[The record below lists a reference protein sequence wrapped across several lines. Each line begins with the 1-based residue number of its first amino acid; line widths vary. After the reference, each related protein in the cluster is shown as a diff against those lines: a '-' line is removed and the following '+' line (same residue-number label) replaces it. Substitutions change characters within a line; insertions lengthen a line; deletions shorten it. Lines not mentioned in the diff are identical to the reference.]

1 MNPVINLGFISI
13 HIYSLCILIGIV
25 CAYFL
30 IIREAE
36 RFNIKKED
44 VSDMLFYTI
53 IFGILGARIYY
64 CLFNIDYYALNI
76 LDIFKIWEGGLAIHG
91 GIIAGAITVIFYCK
105 KKNINLLLM
114 FDILVVGL
122 ILAQAIGRWGNFF
135 NVEAHGGVTTLSHLK
150 SLYLPKFI
158 IDGMYIDGNYYIP
171 TFLYESIWCLM
182 GFLIMFFLRHKSFN
196 KIGYLTGFYFIFYG
210 FERFLVEGLRTD
222 SLMFLSL
229 KVAQIISIIMLIIG
243 ICLLIYS
250 FKKQKKYNTE
260 V

>member
-135 NVEAHGGVTTLSHLK
+135 NAEAHGGVTTLSHLK